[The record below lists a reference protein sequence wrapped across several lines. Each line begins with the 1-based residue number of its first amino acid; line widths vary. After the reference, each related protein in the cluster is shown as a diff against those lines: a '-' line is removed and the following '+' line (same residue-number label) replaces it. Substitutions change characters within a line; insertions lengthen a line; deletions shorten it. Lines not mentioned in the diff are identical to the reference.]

1 MLDAL
6 IIAFMESS
14 IDKVYKAVLDSQQ
27 HREADIL
34 LDVIA
39 IITDAIGFLYATYT
53 VTTTDVTTFIET
65 RAAAACMIVYI
76 DDAIIVMRLGHFYSM
91 DDHYQRLLDY
101 SNWTLSHVWDCISVK
116 AHISTQS
123 EIIHGMFNA
132 STT

>member
-39 IITDAIGFLYATYT
+39 IITDAIGFVYATYT
-53 VTTTDVTTFIET
+53 ITTTDVTTFIEA
-65 RAAAACMIVYI
+65 RAAAALILVYI
-76 DDAIIVMRLGHFYSM
+76 DDTIIVIRFNHFNYADGHDQS
-91 DDHYQRLLDY
+91 LIKY
-101 SNWTLSHVWDCISVK
+101 SNWTLSHVWNCICVL

-123 EIIHGMFNA
+123 EVIHDMFNT
-132 STT
+132 SSS